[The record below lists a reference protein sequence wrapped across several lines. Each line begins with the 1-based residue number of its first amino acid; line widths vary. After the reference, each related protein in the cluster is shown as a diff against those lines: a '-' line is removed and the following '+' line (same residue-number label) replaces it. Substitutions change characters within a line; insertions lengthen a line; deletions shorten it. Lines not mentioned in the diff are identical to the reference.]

1 MPISNSFSEESV
13 PLLVEVRDRF
23 LKRGLHFF
31 SLKIDR
37 KYQIMNQT
45 YCSKLQLRN
54 RLNGFT
60 LIELLVVIAI
70 IAILAAMLL
79 PALARAKET
88 SLKSQCVN
96 NQKELAYGMHMYL
109 TDNRDTMA
117 WPDWGAAAGG
127 WLFGATL
134 PVPDL
139 PPGSGVPQADW
150 TGGSW
155 WPYTGN
161 TKSYFCPKDIQDPN
175 FSQRDNQLCSYT
187 QNGSVCGFVNSPTP
201 TAKTTQIWSTS
212 CYIFWEPDT
221 TLSTGSGE
229 FEFNDGANYP
239 GMTPTGSQ
247 EGIGMLH
254 DKTGGNI
261 TRMDSGVEF
270 ITYKTFVADGYLTLE
285 AAGGKN
291 QMWWSPFSATGH

>member
-1 MPISNSFSEESV
+1 MHQPTEQTMNNISFST
-13 PLLVEVRDRF
+13 PRTDNR
-23 LKRGLHFF
+23 RG
-31 SLKIDR
+31 
-37 KYQIMNQT
+37 
-45 YCSKLQLRN
+45 
-54 RLNGFT
+54 GFT

-109 TDNRDTMA
+109 TDNKDVMA
-117 WPDWGAAAGG
+117 WPDWGAAPGG
-127 WLFGATL
+127 WLFNATL
-134 PVPDL
+134 PVPNL

-150 TGGSW
+150 AGGSW

-161 TKSYFCPKDIQDPN
+161 PRTYFCPKDILDPN
-175 FSQRDNQLCSYT
+175 FSQRANQLSSYT
-187 QNGSVCGFVNSPTP
+187 MNGSVCGFANYP
-201 TAKTTQIWSTS
+201 TATAKSTQAWSTS

-221 TLSTGSGE
+221 TLATGSQE

-254 DKTGGNI
+254 DKSGGNI

-270 ITYKTFVADGYLTLE
+270 MTYKNFVNAGNLTLS
-285 AAGGKN
+285 AGNGKN
-291 QMWWSPFSATGH
+291 LMWWNPFSANGH